1 MSATVAE
8 LPALKDCVTR
18 LLSNL
23 AALTAPDS
31 YGCPLCGKAACKH
44 HAAAAAAYERLERAA
59 GMAARAE
66 TKNDVDAALVY
77 AYGNGE
83 S

>member
-1 MSATVAE
+1 
-8 LPALKDCVTR
+8 
-18 LLSNL
+18 
-23 AALTAPDS
+23 
-31 YGCPLCGKAACKH
+31 LCGKAACKH